1 MIKIGV
7 QIKSDAYLGM
17 EGVLVHVAIDIHTAL
32 IFGHLIRARA
42 ERVALRY
49 RIDSAPHHHQLKV
62 SQLLM

>member
-7 QIKSDAYLGM
+7 QIKSDVGM
-17 EGVLVHVAIDIHTAL
+17 EGVLVHVAIDIHSAL